1 MPSVEF
7 LLFNFHSIC
16 HPWLCDTKGLKVCCQ
31 NDSSLGSIKRS
42 SCPILDLGP
51 LMLAFSNCFTHLF
64 KTGFLFTLAKI
75 KPTMCAFLWANVYI
89 LITNIYVSAPLL
101 PLFYVPCLVSFFPP
115 TFHFPPENIYK
126 TM

>member
-64 KTGFLFTLAKI
+64 KPGFLFTLAKI

-89 LITNIYVSAPLL
+89 FNYEHICVGSTLASILRSLPGFLFSTHL
-101 PLFYVPCLVSFFPP
+101 PLSTRKYL
-115 TFHFPPENIYK
+115 
-126 TM
+126 